1 MVTQR
6 TNLLQ
11 LYVDNVWETPRVIS
25 ENHTEGV
32 PLMAV
37 TKSTPCF
44 TIKLNVPNGIYTLG
58 TRWGADRGMM

>member
-1 MVTQR
+1 
-6 TNLLQ
+6 
-11 LYVDNVWETPRVIS
+11 
-25 ENHTEGV
+25 
-32 PLMAV
+32 MAV